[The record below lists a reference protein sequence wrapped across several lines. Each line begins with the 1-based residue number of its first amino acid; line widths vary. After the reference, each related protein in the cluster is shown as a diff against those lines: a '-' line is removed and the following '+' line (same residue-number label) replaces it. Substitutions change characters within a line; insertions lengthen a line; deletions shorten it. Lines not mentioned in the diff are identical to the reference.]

1 MTEELA
7 VLVGN
12 GLSMAFNPE
21 LGLRDITQAML
32 ARIESEADEGDAATA
47 AMKAVAERAL
57 PTGVTSDSDFEILV
71 GAFGTEQ
78 RTLTFLSQLAAAL
91 DPSDTDLTDA
101 IAKTVA
107 FAERVRDMGIS
118 HVLEVIFE
126 RSYARTDLSA
136 GLYTFLGAVMEG
148 FDGRITFGNLNY
160 DTLLLAGLLEIG
172 KEDLA
177 DLGHGYRQVIVTT
190 ESGRHPVPALRR
202 SPDFP
207 ADRRVRLLQLHG
219 SLTFWTHR
227 ESDIFMKLDTNFL
240 RTESVWRQVRDGG
253 VEVRPV
259 VVLANQQDK
268 SAHVE
273 EYPFSLAYSAFRE
286 QLSRSDRWLVVGYS
300 FRDACVNQMLQD
312 EFLRREEG
320 RKPQLLVV
328 TLGSVP
334 TLDEIEKALGWGAED
349 GSSSSWLSVSR
360 DGAEVMSQSLAWA
373 AFLSKLPGSGCH
385 G

>member
-1 MTEELA
+1 MTEDLA

-32 ARIESEADEGDAATA
+32 AGIESEVDEGNAATA
-47 AMKAVAERAL
+47 AMKAVAEHAL

-78 RTLTFLSQLAAAL
+78 KTLSFLSQLAAAL
-91 DPSDTDLTDA
+91 DPSDTDLTEA
-101 IAKTVA
+101 IARTVA

-126 RSYARTDLSA
+126 RSYARSDLST
-136 GLYTFLGAVMEG
+136 GLYIFLKSVMEG

-160 DTLLLAGLLEIG
+160 DTLLLAGLLEVG

-190 ESGRHPVPALRR
+190 ESGPHRVPALRR
-202 SPDFP
+202 VPDFP
-207 ADRRVRLLQLHG
+207 TNRRVCLLQLHG
-219 SLTFWTHR
+219 SLTFWAHR
-227 ESDIFMKLDTNFL
+227 ESDIFMKLDTDFL

-273 EYPFSLAYSAFRE
+273 EYPFSLAYSVFRD
-286 QLSRSDRWLVVGYS
+286 QLSRSERWLVVGYS

-312 EFLRREEG
+312 EFLRRDAG
-320 RKPQLLVV
+320 SKPQLLVV
-328 TLGSVP
+328 TLGDVP
-334 TLDEIEKALGWGAED
+334 TVDEVEKALGWGAED
-349 GSSSSWLSVSR
+349 GSSSDWLSISR
-360 DGAEVMSQSLAWA
+360 NGAEAMSQSPEWA
-373 AFLSKLPGSGCH
+373 AFLSALPGH
-385 G
+385 

>member
-1 MTEELA
+1 MTGDLA

-32 ARIESEADEGDAATA
+32 ARIESEVDEGNAATA
-47 AMKAVAERAL
+47 AMKAVAEHAL

-78 RTLTFLSQLAAAL
+78 KTLSFLSQLAAAL
-91 DPSDTDLTDA
+91 DPSDTDLTEA

-126 RSYARTDLSA
+126 RSYARSDLST
-136 GLYTFLGAVMEG
+136 GLYIFLKSVMEG

-160 DTLLLAGLLEIG
+160 DTLLLAGLLEVG

-190 ESGRHPVPALRR
+190 ESGPHHVPALRR
-202 SPDFP
+202 VPDFP
-207 ADRRVRLLQLHG
+207 TNRRVCLLQLHG
-219 SLTFWTHR
+219 SLTFWAHR
-227 ESDIFMKLDTNFL
+227 ESDIFMKLDTDFL

-273 EYPFSLAYSAFRE
+273 EYPFSLAYSVFRD
-286 QLSRSDRWLVVGYS
+286 QLSRSERWLVVGYS

-312 EFLRREEG
+312 EFLRRDAG
-320 RKPQLLVV
+320 SKPQLLVV
-328 TLGSVP
+328 TLGDVP
-334 TLDEIEKALGWGAED
+334 TVDEVEKALGWGAED
-349 GSSSSWLSVSR
+349 GSSSDWLSISR
-360 DGAEVMSQSLAWA
+360 NGAEAMSQSPEWA
-373 AFLSKLPGSGCH
+373 AFLSALPGH
-385 G
+385 